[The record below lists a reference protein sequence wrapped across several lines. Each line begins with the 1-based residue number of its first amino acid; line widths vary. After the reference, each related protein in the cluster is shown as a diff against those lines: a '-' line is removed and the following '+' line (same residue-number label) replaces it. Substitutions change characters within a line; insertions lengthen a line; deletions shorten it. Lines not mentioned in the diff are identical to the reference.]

1 MRLKLGR
8 RFGRGLDVFARSP
21 FCFDGFL
28 GSHCVVLPYR
38 LICIKVVVSGLY
50 SPALNKNNS
59 SMKTM
64 ERNGTFPKNRLPP
77 APSETVSNGKKPEA
91 PPPTDAGRDSD
102 GRFAAGNK
110 FAAGNPFARRM
121 ARLRSRFL
129 EAVTEDDLHTVA
141 RKLVDMAKGGDLA
154 AAKLLLAYA
163 IGQPTDPVNPDRMD
177 LDELALVN
185 ELPNAKKFYLM
196 LFEKFTSA
204 EAARLSRT
212 NLDSFVHDRI
222 TDMID
227 GAARPNR
234 R

>member
-1 MRLKLGR
+1 
-8 RFGRGLDVFARSP
+8 
-21 FCFDGFL
+21 
-28 GSHCVVLPYR
+28 
-38 LICIKVVVSGLY
+38 
-50 SPALNKNNS
+50 
-59 SMKTM
+59 MKTM
-64 ERNGTFPKNRLPP
+64 ERNGTFPKNRLPPAPSETVPNGKNEAPAPSETVSNGGKAEPPVNKNLLP

-177 LDELALVN
+177 LDELALVK

>member
-1 MRLKLGR
+1 M
-8 RFGRGLDVFARSP
+8 
-21 FCFDGFL
+21 
-28 GSHCVVLPYR
+28 
-38 LICIKVVVSGLY
+38 
-50 SPALNKNNS
+50 
-59 SMKTM
+59 
-64 ERNGTFPKNRLPP
+64 
-77 APSETVSNGKKPEA
+77 
-91 PPPTDAGRDSD
+91 
-102 GRFAAGNK
+102 
-110 FAAGNPFARRM
+110 
-121 ARLRSRFL
+121 RSRFL
-129 EAVTEDDLHTVA
+129 EAVTEDDLDTVA

-177 LDELALVN
+177 LDELALVK